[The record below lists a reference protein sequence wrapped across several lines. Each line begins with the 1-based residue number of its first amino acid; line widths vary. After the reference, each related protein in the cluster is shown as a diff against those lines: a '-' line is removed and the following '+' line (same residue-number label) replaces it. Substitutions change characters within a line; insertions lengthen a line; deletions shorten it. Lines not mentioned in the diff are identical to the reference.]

1 MRGLE
6 AGSLV
11 GLLLMYVFWAP
22 YVVMIGVVNANTAGY
37 TKKTIVYGTAY
48 CGYLIGNL
56 IGPQLFLARE
66 APNYPSG
73 VTGMLTCYCLAIAV
87 SFAQEHMAYDV

>member
-37 TKKTIVYGTAY
+37 TKR
-48 CGYLIGNL
+48 
-56 IGPQLFLARE
+56 QLSTVRPIA
-66 APNYPSG
+66 ATS
-73 VTGMLTCYCLAIAV
+73 LAISLDLS
-87 SFAQEHMAYDV
+87 SFSPERRQTTLQVLPACLHVTA